1 MRCHKSNIGGKMP
14 KKIKKNSKK
23 KSSNVIPI
31 KRNMVEAENATQLLS
46 IEDQERERTN
56 IFAKKICDD
65 IDEFVKECRMN
76 TDFTYYHFLYHIKQR
91 AILNVSYALF
101 KHVNEAST
109 DEVTKNMSEYLNEN
123 APELKLDAANNTIQ

>member
-1 MRCHKSNIGGKMP
+1 MP
-14 KKIKKNSKK
+14 KIKKNRKK

-31 KRNMVEAENATQLLS
+31 NKNLVEAENATQLLS

-56 IFAKKICDD
+56 KFSRKICDE

>member
-1 MRCHKSNIGGKMP
+1 MP
-14 KKIKKNSKK
+14 KIKKNGKK

-31 KRNMVEAENATQLLS
+31 KRDIVEAENATQILS
-46 IEDQERERTN
+46 IEEQERERTN
-56 IFAKKICDD
+56 KFARKICDE
-65 IDEFVKECRMN
+65 IDEFVKECKMN
-76 TDFTYYHFLYHIKQR
+76 SDFTYYHFLYHIKQR

>member
-14 KKIKKNSKK
+14 KIKKNSKK

-31 KRNMVEAENATQLLS
+31 KRDMVEAENATQLLS
-46 IEDQERERTN
+46 MEDQEGERTN
-56 IFAKKICDD
+56 KFARKICDE

-91 AILNVSYALF
+91 AILNVSYNLF

>member
-1 MRCHKSNIGGKMP
+1 MRRHKSIIGGKMP
-14 KKIKKNSKK
+14 KIKKNSKK

-31 KRNMVEAENATQLLS
+31 KRDMVEAENATHLLS
-46 IEDQERERTN
+46 MEDQERERTN
-56 IFAKKICDD
+56 KFARKICDE
-65 IDEFVKECRMN
+65 IDEFVKECKMN
-76 TDFTYYHFLYHIKQR
+76 SDFTYYHFLYHIKQR
-91 AILNVSYALF
+91 TILQVSYGLF

>member
-14 KKIKKNSKK
+14 KIKKNSKK

-31 KRNMVEAENATQLLS
+31 KRNMVEAENTTQLLS

-56 IFAKKICDD
+56 KFARKICDE

-91 AILNVSYALF
+91 AILNVSYNLF

>member
-1 MRCHKSNIGGKMP
+1 MP
-14 KKIKKNSKK
+14 KIKKNVKK

-31 KRNMVEAENATQLLS
+31 KRDIVEAENATQILS
-46 IEDQERERTN
+46 IEGQERERTN
-56 IFAKKICDD
+56 KFARKICDE
-65 IDEFVKECRMN
+65 IDEFVKECKMN
-76 TDFTYYHFLYHIKQR
+76 SDFTYYHFLYHIKQR
-91 AILNVSYALF
+91 TILNVSYALF

>member
-14 KKIKKNSKK
+14 KIKKNSKK

-31 KRNMVEAENATQLLS
+31 NKNIVEAENATQLLS

-56 IFAKKICDD
+56 KFARKICDE

-91 AILNVSYALF
+91 AILNVSYNLF

>member
-1 MRCHKSNIGGKMP
+1 MP
-14 KKIKKNSKK
+14 KIKKNSKK

-31 KRNMVEAENATQLLS
+31 NKNIVEVENATQLLS

-56 IFAKKICDD
+56 KFARKICDE

>member
-1 MRCHKSNIGGKMP
+1 MP
-14 KKIKKNSKK
+14 KIKKNRKK

-31 KRNMVEAENATQLLS
+31 NKNLEEAENATQLLS

-56 IFAKKICDD
+56 KFARKICDE

-91 AILNVSYALF
+91 TILNVSYALF

-123 APELKLDAANNTIQ
+123 APELKLDATNNTIQ

>member
-14 KKIKKNSKK
+14 KIKKNSKK
-23 KSSNVIPI
+23 RSSNVIPI
-31 KRNMVEAENATQLLS
+31 NKNIVEAENATQLLS
-46 IEDQERERTN
+46 IEDQEREKTN
-56 IFAKKICDD
+56 KFARKICDE

-91 AILNVSYALF
+91 AILNVSYNLF

>member
-1 MRCHKSNIGGKMP
+1 MP
-14 KKIKKNSKK
+14 KIKKNSKK
-23 KSSNVIPI
+23 QSSNVIPI
-31 KRNMVEAENATQLLS
+31 NKNIVEAENATQLLS

-56 IFAKKICDD
+56 KFARKICDE

>member
-1 MRCHKSNIGGKMP
+1 MRHHKSNIGGKMP
-14 KKIKKNSKK
+14 KIKKNVKK

-31 KRNMVEAENATQLLS
+31 KRDIVEAENATQILS
-46 IEDQERERTN
+46 LEEQERERTN
-56 IFAKKICDD
+56 KFARKICDE
-65 IDEFVKECRMN
+65 IDEFVKECKMN
-76 TDFTYYHFLYHIKQR
+76 SDFTYYHFLYHIKQR
-91 AILNVSYALF
+91 TILNVSYALF